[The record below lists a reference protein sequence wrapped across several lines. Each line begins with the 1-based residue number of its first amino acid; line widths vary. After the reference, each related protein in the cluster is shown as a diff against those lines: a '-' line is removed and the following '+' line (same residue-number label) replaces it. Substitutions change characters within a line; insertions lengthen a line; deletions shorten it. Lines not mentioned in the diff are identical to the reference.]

1 MRGQFEVTQ
10 VELSPEATPTSTDRR
25 EVVRLVLAPRLLAV
39 LFPLE
44 LPVFNGILLAL
55 PVSWNVIV

>member
-1 MRGQFEVTQ
+1 MRGQFEATQ

-39 LFPLE
+39 LFLLE
-44 LPVFNGILLAL
+44 VSVFNGIPPCAAG
-55 PVSWNVIV
+55 SWNVTA

>member
-1 MRGQFEVTQ
+1 MCGQFEATQ

-44 LPVFNGILLAL
+44 LSVFNGILLAL
-55 PVSWNVIV
+55 PVSWNVTA